1 MNEKEL
7 QAYIERIN
15 KKLKYYYGD
24 TYKRMLNLPEVQ
36 KAIKKGAEDFKFSNY
51 TTHKVDKIVAE
62 LTQIINTNLQ
72 KGIANAWS
80 YGIDNTTNHLSNAFG
95 RLNEDYKTEIDK
107 TVLQATKDIRNKTKE
122 SYRIATEKKGGLNIS
137 ERVWNYNDQIK
148 KEMEIAI
155 QNGIKQG
162 KSADD
167 IARNMQKYLNNPNAL
182 FRRVRNKETG
192 ELKLSKAAKE
202 YHPGQGVY
210 RSAYKNAMRLI
221 TTEVNAA
228 YREAEWASYQN
239 NPLIKGYE
247 IRLSNNHTILRNG
260 KRVPFYDI
268 CDELQGIY
276 PKKFR
281 WTGWHPHCYSSDTE
295 VMTDNGWKLFKDV
308 EKKDLIFSLNPDTK
322 YPEFVKWV
330 NFIEY
335 YYNGKMIQFKNKS
348 LDLLVTPDHSMIY
361 LNKSNGMIMDNK
373 LAFDYKSTNG
383 ALYRSSEYN
392 KKDIYSIVIGEHII
406 KFDLF
411 CEFMGYWLADG
422 YTVSTR
428 ENVFGITQT
437 KSYDLKTYA
446 KIVELSKKLPFK
458 FNCEKERISYRDKDM
473 YNYLSEFG
481 KTFDKYIPESIKN
494 ASQRQIKI
502 FLDAFIC
509 CDGMVRKPREFI
521 GNHGH
526 RFISEKDERVYFTS
540 SQRLASDL
548 GELLVKIGKRPSYL
562 IVSKKGTESVFKNGT
577 YKTNADCYRISEC
590 NGKTAS
596 VFNKMFID
604 YSDFVYDLELEK
616 NHILYVRRNGKCVW
630 GSNCRCIMIPI
641 LLTEEEFASRV
652 KARKE
657 GTLDEWK
664 ADEIKDMPD
673 NYKKYVDE
681 NKARFGKLKNKPSW
695 LLDDKQGQKDVNFYT
710 KEGSGKMN
718 SYLRGIRSTID
729 DETKTKISN
738 ISNYLNNAE
747 KYKGTTYRGITLTE
761 AQFQEYLSL
770 KKGNMYIDK
779 GFVSTTKSEG
789 IINRFLGSSQY
800 QAKFIIHSKNGVDI
814 APISDNKTEQEILFN
829 KETKFIVNKIKVNK
843 KGYAKSIIIELL
855 EP

>member
-1 MNEKEL
+1 MSEKEL
-7 QAYIERIN
+7 QRYLARLSKQLER
-15 KKLKYYYGD
+15 LYGNA
-24 TYKRMLNLPEVQ
+24 YKRILLLPEV
-36 KAIKKGAEDFKFSNY
+36 KRAIENGVKDYKLTGSVERQA
-51 TTHKVDKIVAE
+51 DKIINE
-62 LTQIINTNLQ
+62 LTKTINTTLQ
-72 KGIANAWS
+72 KGIANSWM
-80 YGIDNTTNHLSNAFG
+80 YGLDNTTTHLNNAFG
-95 RLNEDYKTEIDK
+95 RLNENYKTEIDK
-107 TVLQATKDIRNKTKE
+107 TVLQATKDLRDKTKE
-122 SYRIATEKKGGLNIS
+122 SYRIVNEKKGGINLS
-137 ERVWNYNDQIK
+137 QRVWNYNDQIK
-148 KEMEIAI
+148 KEIEAI
-155 QNGIKQG
+155 IQKGILNGLP
-162 KSADD
+162 ADKV
-167 IARNMQKYLNNPNAL
+167 ANSVKKYLNNPTELYAPII
-182 FRRVRNKETG
+182 NKETG
-192 ELKLSKAAKE
+192 ELELSKAARD
-202 YHPGQGVY
+202 YHPGKGVY

-276 PKKFR
+276 PKTYK

-295 VMTDNGWKLFKDV
+295 VLTNNGWKFFKDV
-308 EKKDLIFSLNPDTK
+308 GIEDMIFSLNPETK
-322 YPEFVKWV
+322 HPEFVKWK

-348 LDLLVTPDHSMIY
+348 LDLLVTPDHSIIY

-373 LAFDYKSTNG
+373 FALDYQSTTG

-392 KKDIYSIVIGEHII
+392 NKDIPFIEIGKHLVN
-406 KFDLF
+406 FDLF

-562 IVSKKGTESVFKNGT
+562 IASKKGTESVFKNGT

-657 GTLDEWK
+657 GKLNEWK
-664 ADEIKDMPD
+664 VKQTTDMPS
-673 NYKKYVDE
+673 NYKKYVNDNRE
-681 NKARFGKLKNKPSW
+681 RLSR
-695 LLDDKQGQKDVNFYT
+695 L
-710 KEGSGKMN
+710 
-718 SYLRGIRSTID
+718 
-729 DETKTKISN
+729 KTK
-738 ISNYLNNAE
+738 LNW
-747 KYKGTTYRGITLTE
+747 L
-761 AQFQEYLSL
+761 
-770 KKGNMYIDK
+770 
-779 GFVSTTKSEG
+779 
-789 IINRFLGSSQY
+789 
-800 QAKFIIHSKNGVDI
+800 
-814 APISDNKTEQEILFN
+814 
-829 KETKFIVNKIKVNK
+829 
-843 KGYAKSIIIELL
+843 
-855 EP
+855 